1 MSVGSNY
8 LSLLLS
14 DGHPRSNPL
23 GLAVHSGIHVVL
35 VHGLGQINPLG
46 LGRLVLVLDGDDEV
60 VQECLYVALFSF
72 SSHHVHL
79 HGGLVLD
86 DLGGGEGGASSVVLS
101 TASSSDFSPDYTL
114 PTLFLT
120 TFT

>member
-1 MSVGSNY
+1 MVMMRGFRSVVVV
-8 LSLLLS
+8 SLLL
-14 DGHPRSNPL
+14 
-23 GLAVHSGIHVVL
+23 
-35 VHGLGQINPLG
+35 
-46 LGRLVLVLDGDDEV
+46 
-60 VQECLYVALFSF
+60 LYVALFSF

-114 PTLFLT
+114 STLFLN
-120 TFT
+120 TFKVIYLDTARVFLVAAMALAASSSLS